1 MDFEDEKTNVLSMSP
16 PRAAP
21 QRQPAYV
28 TVFRTHDRANIGR
41 MYKLEDAELVI
52 GRSPDVEVH
61 LEDDGISRRHAKIV
75 PTSDGGFQI
84 VDLGSTNGTWV
95 DEQQVQSARLIH
107 GALIQ
112 IGTNTVL
119 KYIQDPVE
127 EKFQRDL
134 YESAVRDGL
143 TRAYN
148 KKFFEDTLRREF
160 ASCLRHQLPLALVLF
175 DLDHFKRVND
185 TYGHPAGDEVLR
197 RVAERVSAT
206 VRAEDLFARYGG
218 EEFAVLLRDASGPQA
233 LIAAERLRSAIA
245 DRPIVVDGQPLPVT
259 ISVGVAILGQGD
271 TDRPE
276 SLIDA
281 ADRALYR
288 AKREGR
294 NRVSLT
300 G

>member
-1 MDFEDEKTNVLSMSP
+1 MDFDDEKTNVLSLSR
-16 PRAAP
+16 PRTAL

-41 MYKLEDAELVI
+41 MYKLEDTELVI

-75 PTSDGGFQI
+75 STADGDFQI

-95 DEQQVQSARLIH
+95 DERRVQTARLRH

-119 KYIQDPVE
+119 KFIQDPVE

-160 ASCLRHQLPLALVLF
+160 SACLRHQLPLALVLF
-175 DLDHFKRVND
+175 DLDHFKRIND

-276 SLIDA
+276 ALIDA

>member
-1 MDFEDEKTNVLSMSP
+1 MEDEKTNVLSVSP
-16 PRAAP
+16 RKAAR

-41 MYKLEDAELVI
+41 MYKLEGADMVI
-52 GRSPDVEVH
+52 GRSPDVEVQ

-75 PTSDGGFQI
+75 STPDGDFQI

-95 DEQQVQSARLIH
+95 DEQRVQSARLRH

-148 KKFFEDTLRREF
+148 KKYFEDTLRREF

-175 DLDHFKRVND
+175 DLDHFKRIND

-197 RVAERVSAT
+197 RVAERISAT

-218 EEFAVLLRDASGPQA
+218 EEFAVLLREASGPQA